1 MAPGAAQPT
10 LATPPPPNATSEQF
24 EAYGQAGWKRY
35 YAERG
40 MQQQTQQQAPQ
51 QPSTQ
56 IVTAG
61 KHGDIVGVLRHFA
74 DSGIA
79 ERGSAFK
86 HAVAARYFDVAD
98 ILLSKGVAVDDA
110 SVNNGYTSLTNE
122 VRHFAHDGQSDD
134 VGVRCLLARRA
145 CQHSKV
151 KCKERL
157 HDAFYFTSLCKDR
170 NRLHATQNLLETDVA
185 IVCSSAASAH
195 PTAAPQ
201 QQQATASEAAQSPPV
216 TPPPPNATSEQF
228 EAIRIPLRE
237 LCENVSLGILLQL

>member
-1 MAPGAAQPT
+1 MVQI
-10 LATPPPPNATSEQF
+10 S
-24 EAYGQAGWKRY
+24 
-35 YAERG
+35 
-40 MQQQTQQQAPQ
+40 QAPKR
-51 QPSTQ
+51 PS
-56 IVTAG
+56 
-61 KHGDIVGVLRHFA
+61 
-74 DSGIA
+74 
-79 ERGSAFK
+79 
-86 HAVAARYFDVAD
+86 RYFDVAD

-157 HDAFYFTSLCKDR
+157 HDAFYFASLCKDR

-185 IVCSSAASAH
+185 CGCSSAASAH